1 MWNAIKS
8 PCVPFSMRGMDGE
21 VAAASFHNAAGSP
34 KRLRV
39 HNRRRQHQSDLGTE
53 RLNFNLRSKSRCKEY
68 KCIIFCTFI
77 I

>member
-53 RLNFNLRSKSRCKEY
+53 LQFNVKKQVQGV
-68 KCIIFCTFI
+68 
-77 I
+77 